1 MPSITTKK
9 LGYNNAKLWRN
20 ALYNSGNTDPIL
32 YIFIGNHVP
41 YANEAS
47 PSSIVDTIDA
57 EKDIWDNMYAAKKLT
72 ANDIELVIPRINW
85 SGNTKYRNYDDTI
98 TIDSLLSANTS
109 QNLKPMYVITTD
121 RNVYKCMSNN
131 NSANSTVEPTGDYS
145 TSNGNIGTAD
155 GYIWK
160 YMYNVKPSNKFLTT
174 DWVPAPSSTNQL
186 DYNVNTT
193 GVVDGELT
201 TIIVTAA
208 GTNYRQASNVQVNG
222 FVSGQTT
229 LTLANTARVLAIYNV
244 TALANLANM
253 TISGT
258 GIATGTFISSA
269 ANATGVLT
277 LSTTT
282 TSAGGNTSNVSISTR
297 VYIDGDG
304 TGVIAS
310 ATLSNTTSGV
320 SSANA
325 NVSKITVTTIG
336 TGYSRANAYIY
347 GSGTSATARVIL
359 SPKFGHAYNPAK
371 ELGGSN
377 IMTATRIGEID
388 STEGGLISSN
398 TSFRQYG
405 LLTNPHKYGNTSAVT
420 QATAN
425 SVISQTTDL
434 TLVAGSSYTLDEYV
448 FQGSSASSAS
458 FYGHVNAQESNEV
471 RISKVVGTITLGLPL
486 VGGTSG
492 TSRIVISKANPEFQ
506 PYTGDILYAENIVK
520 TEREDGQAENIK
532 FVVRF

>member
-47 PSSIVDTIDA
+47 PDSIVDTIDA
-57 EKDIWDNMYAAKKLT
+57 EKDTWDNMYAAKKLT

-85 SGNTKYRNYDDTI
+85 SGNTKFRQYDDTI
-98 TIDSLLSANTS
+98 TIDNLLSANTS

-258 GIATGTFISSA
+258 GIATGTFISNT

-277 LSTTT
+277 LSTATT
-282 TSAGGNTSNVSISTR
+282 AAGGNTSNVSISTR

-325 NVSKITVTTIG
+325 NVAKITVTTIG
-336 TGYSRANAYIY
+336 TGYSRANAFIY

-448 FQGSSASSAS
+448 FQGGSANSAT

>member
-1 MPSITTKK
+1 MPSLTTKK

-32 YIFIGNHVP
+32 YIFIGNHVA

-47 PSSIVDTIDA
+47 PDSIVDTIDA

-72 ANDIELVIPRINW
+72 ANDIELVIPRVNW
-85 SGNTKYRNYDDTI
+85 SGNTKFRQYDDTI

-131 NSANSTVEPTGDYS
+131 NSANSTVEPSGDYS

-201 TIIVTAA
+201 TIIVTSA

-253 TISGT
+253 AISGT

-277 LSTTT
+277 LSTST
-282 TSAGGNTSNVSISTR
+282 TSAGGNTSNVSILTR

-325 NVSKITVTTIG
+325 NVAKITVTTIG

-377 IMTATRIGEID
+377 IMTATRVGEID

-405 LLTNPHKYGNTSAVT
+405 LLANPHKYGNTSAVT

-448 FQGSSASSAS
+448 FQGGSANSAT